1 MFAKAEKY
9 QLVAA
14 LSALLAGLVVYLL
27 ARPAESVYLFSVF
40 SVSSVFYGQG
50 QHLALLGKVGQWLP
64 SAIHAYAF
72 ILLTVLAVGNGPRVL
87 FASSL
92 FWVAVGWLFEWGQY
106 PAVSAQLLARLP
118 EWFAELSV
126 LENIRDY
133 FQYGTFDSLDLVAT
147 LVGALGAWVTYQLTT
162 MKRTDVS

>member
-1 MFAKAEKY
+1 MFAKVEKR
-9 QLVAA
+9 QLAAA

-40 SVSSVFYGQG
+40 AVSSGFDGQG
-50 QHLALLGKVGQWLP
+50 QHLALLGKVAQWLP

-72 ILLTVLAVGNGPRVL
+72 ILLTVLAVGNAPRVL

-92 FWVAVGWLFEWGQY
+92 FWVGIGWLFEWGQY
-106 PAVSAQLLARLP
+106 PAVSAQLVAHLP
-118 EWFAELSV
+118 EWFAGVPV

-147 LVGALGAWVTYQLTT
+147 LVGALGAWATYQLTT
-162 MKRTDVS
+162 MQRTDVS